1 MARALDKLWTTE
13 DYWAVWLGLGIV
25 LLALGAYWGGGSI
38 RGWAATPGSWSA
50 VSELGGDLV
59 KHWGGYL
66 TIFLLF
72 GVVFTVSMAIMG
84 RSVSE
89 FVRGFVLLFAGSL
102 AVSYLAGW
110 SLMKK
115 ADLGAPL
122 LALLIGLAIGN
133 LVRLPAW
140 FETSLRTEY
149 YIKTGI
155 VLLGA
160 TLPLTLIFTAGP
172 IAFLQATIVSVCTW
186 LTIYLAATRFFGL
199 EPQFG
204 AVLGAGGAVCGVS
217 ASIAVGGA
225 VKAKKDHIAIG
236 IAVVSVWA
244 IVMILV
250 LSVVVKL
257 MVPAPITP
265 GEAGAWVGTS
275 EFADAAGFA
284 VVAELSA
291 VIESGALGA
300 ADGTMLDADDPINA
314 FTLMKV
320 IGRDIWIGIWCL
332 ILAVVSVM
340 FWEKGEGA
348 QRSVGIG
355 IIWERFPKFVLG
367 FFAASVLMTAV
378 AARVPAAHVG
388 RARFAGIYRSGAEK
402 IVYDA
407 DFDDYRVPPELAGKV
422 SLDLAAREIRFEGGG
437 VPMTLHEYEALRA
450 AIDAG
455 DPGRRDK
462 VGALKELRYRS
473 DWFESSLGPRVIEP
487 IKTLRSW
494 AFVLCFLCIG
504 LSTRFRDL
512 LTFGLKPFWAF
523 TVGVA
528 VNVPLGYVLSTV
540 VFSRYW
546 SNISDMM

>member
-1 MARALDKLWTTE
+1 MARALNKLWTTE
-13 DYWAVWLGLGIV
+13 DYWAIWLGLGIV
-25 LLALGAYWGGGSI
+25 LLALATYWSGGSI
-38 RGWAATPGSWSA
+38 RGWAVSPGSWSA
-50 VSELGGDLV
+50 VSELCADLTR
-59 KHWGGYL
+59 HWGGYL
-66 TIFLLF
+66 AIFLLF
-72 GVVFTVSMAIMG
+72 GAVFTASMAIMG
-84 RSVSE
+84 HRVGE
-89 FVRGFVLLFAGSL
+89 FVRGFVLLFAGAL
-102 AVSYLAGW
+102 VVSYLAGW
-110 SLMKK
+110 SLAKK

-122 LALLIGLAIGN
+122 LALIIGLVIGN
-133 LVRLPAW
+133 LVRLPDW
-140 FETSLRTEY
+140 FSTCLRTEY

-172 IAFLQATIVSVCTW
+172 IAFLQATIVSICTW

-225 VKAKKDHIAIG
+225 VKAKKDHIAIA

-244 IVMILV
+244 IVMILA

-257 MVPAPITP
+257 MVPVPISP

-291 VIESGALGA
+291 VISSGGLSAPDGA
-300 ADGTMLDADDPINA
+300 PLDADDPINA

-340 FWEKGEGA
+340 FWEAGQGA
-348 QRSVGIG
+348 RRAVGVG
-355 IIWERFPKFVLG
+355 VVWERFPKFVLG
-367 FFAASVLMTAV
+367 FFAASVIMTAV
-378 AARVPAAHVG
+378 SARVPADHVG
-388 RARFAGIYRSGAEK
+388 RASFSGIYRGGAEK

-407 DFDDYRVPPELAGKV
+407 DFSGYTVPPELAAKV
-422 SLDLAAREIRFEGGG
+422 AVDLEAREIRFVGGG
-437 VPMTLHEYEALRA
+437 VPMTLHEYEALRD
-450 AIDAG
+450 AIGAG
-455 DPGRRDK
+455 DPGRSDK
-462 VGALKELRYRS
+462 IGALKQLRYRS
-473 DWFESSLGPRVIEP
+473 DWFESFLGPRVIDP

-504 LSTRFRDL
+504 LSTRIRDL

-528 VNVPLGYVLSTV
+528 VNVPLGYFLSTV
-540 VFSRYW
+540 VFSKFW
-546 SNISDMM
+546 SNIGEMM